1 MSFIWSTPTR
11 YQLGSQQQQQQSAAT
26 TQTSQQQQQ
35 QNQLKASTPFIQ
47 LEPRLRSFIENIQY
61 LLFCFL
67 SSKNKI
73 KDVSIFYSPICTENI

>member
-1 MSFIWSTPTR
+1 
-11 YQLGSQQQQQQSAAT
+11 
-26 TQTSQQQQQ
+26 
-35 QNQLKASTPFIQ
+35 LKASTPFIQ